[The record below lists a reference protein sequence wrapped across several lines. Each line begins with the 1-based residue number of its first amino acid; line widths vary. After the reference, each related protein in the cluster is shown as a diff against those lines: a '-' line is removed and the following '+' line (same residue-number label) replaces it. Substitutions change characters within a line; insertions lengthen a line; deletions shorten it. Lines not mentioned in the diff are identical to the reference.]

1 MLKNEVVLKTG
12 PFDDPTH
19 WKQTILVLPK
29 RESRGENG
37 NFWHSNVKLQFY
49 RCCKTVKFGYHL
61 ICRAVSII
69 VPPCHS
75 S

>member
-29 RESRGENG
+29 RESRDENG
-37 NFWHSNVKLQFY
+37 NFLH
-49 RCCKTVKFGYHL
+49 
-61 ICRAVSII
+61 
-69 VPPCHS
+69 
-75 S
+75 